1 LSSRRPCLPSGL
13 TAGWCLPHRKKSG
26 YENAGIEEVS
36 MIEIL
41 VGLFI
46 MFLLGP
52 EKSQKNRE
60 EIIPM
65 IFNDESANSDSDVN
79 EDADDH
85 IDF

>member
-1 LSSRRPCLPSGL
+1 M
-13 TAGWCLPHRKKSG
+13 K
-26 YENAGIEEVS
+26 NADIEEDS

-41 VGLFI
+41 VGLFV
-46 MFLLGP
+46 MFLFGP
-52 EKSQKNRE
+52 EETQHRE

-65 IFNDESANSDSDVN
+65 IFNGESANSDSDVN